1 MIMAVEVYII
11 EGKDYGKLDKLLAA
25 DPYAKDS
32 FKTVGYTL
40 KESKAMGM
48 KGGSYILYY
57 KAEDPA
63 LLAALGAK
71 IVAALPEAKK
81 ADAETKTKVE
91 SQIKQE
97 EDNATAGFGSIFG

>member
-1 MIMAVEVYII
+1 MAVEVYLID
-11 EGKDYGKLDKLLAA
+11 GKDYGKLDKLLAA

-48 KGGSYILYY
+48 KGGSYILYF

-63 LLAALGAK
+63 LISALVSKLAE
-71 IVAALPEAKK
+71 ALPDAKK
-81 ADAETKTKVE
+81 ADAETRTKVE
-91 SQIKQE
+91 AQIKQE
-97 EDNATAGFGSIFG
+97 EDNATAGFGSIFS

>member
-1 MIMAVEVYII
+1 MAVEVYII
-11 EGKDYGKLDKLLAA
+11 DGKDYGKLDKLLAA

-48 KGGSYILYY
+48 KGGSYILYL

-63 LLAALGAK
+63 LLATLCSRLLAE
-71 IVAALPEAKK
+71 LPDAKK
-81 ADAETKTKVE
+81 ADAQTKAKVE
-91 SQIKQE
+91 AQIKQE

>member
-1 MIMAVEVYII
+1 MAIEIYMID
-11 EGKDYGKLDKLLAA
+11 GKDYGKLDKLLAS

-40 KESKAMGM
+40 KESKAMGL
-48 KGGSYILYY
+48 KGGSYILYF

-63 LLAALGAK
+63 LLSALIAK
-71 IVAALPEAKK
+71 LMEAIPESKK

-91 SQIKQE
+91 AQIAQE
-97 EDNATAGFGSIFG
+97 EENATAGFGSIFG